1 MLMSKREHNAKR
13 GIYSHVLRYTG
24 LFGGVQG
31 IVVFLSFVRNKF
43 AALFLGSVG
52 IGIIDVYNRTN
63 NLFTA
68 FFSLV
73 TPVAATRS
81 LSVAYETGDKDKLAE
96 QVRVIRSLTLL
107 TAIIGFVVSA
117 VCSPLISYIT
127 YGNLSHYMSFLGI
140 SPIIPMV
147 ILSGTELSIL
157 KATRE
162 LGSFALSSFYGA
174 VILAAVSIPLYVLL
188 GIGGIIPALLIST
201 FLILVVQLRFT
212 LPLFPWRSNP
222 FSLSTLKKGK
232 DLIKLSVAYIMANVV
247 ASAVEFALRSYMIH
261 NGDVNDVGFYS
272 AGLVITVVASRFLFV
287 AMDADFFPTLSGCGD
302 SANKMNLVVN
312 RQMEVCVLLI
322 APFLLMF
329 NIFMPFIIQL
339 LYTPHFMSILP
350 MVVLASFYMFFKAV
364 STPVAYIALARG
376 DGKTYLVMETCYYVI
391 LLVVVILCY
400 HSYGL
405 TGTGV
410 ALSLTNFLETLILAS
425 YYRCRY
431 RFVISVRARHA
442 IEIQGI
448 LLLLGVIVVFVLSG
462 ILRYAVGL
470 PLGLLSVLYTFC
482 VLSKRMDW
490 REVLHLKNPL
500 K

>member
-1 MLMSKREHNAKR
+1 
-13 GIYSHVLRYTG
+13 
-24 LFGGVQG
+24 
-31 IVVFLSFVRNKF
+31 
-43 AALFLGSVG
+43 
-52 IGIIDVYNRTN
+52 
-63 NLFTA
+63 
-68 FFSLV
+68 
-73 TPVAATRS
+73 
-81 LSVAYETGDKDKLAE
+81 
-96 QVRVIRSLTLL
+96 
-107 TAIIGFVVSA
+107 
-117 VCSPLISYIT
+117 
-127 YGNLSHYMSFLGI
+127 
-140 SPIIPMV
+140 
-147 ILSGTELSIL
+147 
-157 KATRE
+157 
-162 LGSFALSSFYGA
+162 
-174 VILAAVSIPLYVLL
+174 
-188 GIGGIIPALLIST
+188 
-201 FLILVVQLRFT
+201 
-212 LPLFPWRSNP
+212 
-222 FSLSTLKKGK
+222 
-232 DLIKLSVAYIMANVV
+232 MANVV
-247 ASAVEFALRSYMIH
+247 ASAVEFALRSYMLH